1 MAHPH
6 AKDVVGSQP
15 QAAVSDREQQAP
27 VQQTHLSGGLNNRG
41 AVHVTPNMDHIPTH
55 HDRKAD
61 DAPATATS
69 VPRPSEKRVLNQSI
83 TTPHDRKAEEIPA
96 TKTQV
101 ARPSSKRRPLD
112 QSTTRPGHNRH
123 LRGLPQ
129 DWCDW
134 CLASHPFK
142 DENRSYHIRPSS
154 ENKAMHDA
162 IASGAMPKI
171 DPWAAN
177 MAAVQ
182 AAKATIAASKIPK
195 PPKPARD
202 AASMFDIDVPDE
214 VLAIIK
220 SRDPDRMNAYLAHQK
235 IEDDK
240 IKIEDDKIRAREAA
254 EFARVVATA
263 NLPTGP
269 ASLKR
274 RRETAVR
281 EGRQQQPGSNNI
293 RPRKLPRAA
302 NASSA
307 TGQASDTTTAS
318 MPTYGHG
325 SYASV
330 APQRAINTIEFSAQ
344 DLQSIGDGPDRAK
357 KMTDLLRVED
367 DKNEGRAAA
376 NTARATATMPT
387 YMYGSYTPAAP
398 TAGFRS
404 YHNLSYQNMAAPSP
418 SAPVSNNET
427 QGVQQPLQHATISSD
442 ASSNKDA
449 EPSDAPTAKAGA
461 ATPT

>member
-1 MAHPH
+1 MRAHTIKVHSRSLPDSSFSWSTTSSFMAHPH

-69 VPRPSEKRVLNQSI
+69 VPRPSEKRALNQSI

-220 SRDPDRMNAYLAHQK
+220 SRDPDRMNAYLADQK

-240 IKIEDDKIRAREAA
+240 IKVEDDKPGTREAA

-274 RRETAVR
+274 RREIAAR
-281 EGRQQQPGSNNI
+281 EGRQQQPGNNNT

-307 TGQASDTTTAS
+307 TGQAS
-318 MPTYGHG
+318 
-325 SYASV
+325 
-330 APQRAINTIEFSAQ
+330 
-344 DLQSIGDGPDRAK
+344 
-357 KMTDLLRVED
+357 
-367 DKNEGRAAA
+367 
-376 NTARATATMPT
+376 
-387 YMYGSYTPAAP
+387 YTPP
-398 TAGFRS
+398 TFQQPG
-404 YHNLSYQNMAAPSP
+404 YQNMAAPS
-418 SAPVSNNET
+418 APVYNNQT
-427 QGVQQPLQHATISSD
+427 QGVQHPRQAMAASSD
-442 ASSNKDA
+442 ASPKKDA
-449 EPSDAPTAKAGA
+449 ETSDAPAAKAGSA
-461 ATPT
+461 TTPTS